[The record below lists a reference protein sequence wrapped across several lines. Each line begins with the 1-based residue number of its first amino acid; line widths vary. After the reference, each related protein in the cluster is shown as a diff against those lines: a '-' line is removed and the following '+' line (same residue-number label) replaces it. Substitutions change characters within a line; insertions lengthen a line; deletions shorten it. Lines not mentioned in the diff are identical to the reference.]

1 MMQCYEYF
9 NLLPFTELKS
19 IFGQST
25 RRWWFGSKTMPD
37 TNVGVQPK
45 IASSNYSSLSDPVAN
60 VSATRPNF
68 YLLLTQP
75 PLPPQTPTLPRN
87 LLRSHPNRHHHH
99 PNPQILHHRQ
109 PLVTLIMSNS
119 FSPFLTLKS
128 PGGIPPKKP
137 EKTSGNF
144 VHDFQSIREFIF
156 AMQQNPTL
164 KSLMLMMKSF
174 CDFLVQYFFI
184 AFLFC
189 SLTSYSS

>member
-9 NLLPFTELKS
+9 NLLLFTELKS

-87 LLRSHPNRHHHH
+87 HLRSHPNRHHH

-164 KSLMLMMKSF
+164 KNTDVDDEVHL
-174 CDFLVQYFFI
+174 
-184 AFLFC
+184 
-189 SLTSYSS
+189 

>member
-87 LLRSHPNRHHHH
+87 LLRSHPNRHHH
-99 PNPQILHHRQ
+99 PNLQILHHRQ

-128 PGGIPPKKP
+128 PGGIPP
-137 EKTSGNF
+137 EKNRKN
-144 VHDFQSIREFIF
+144 IR
-156 AMQQNPTL
+156 
-164 KSLMLMMKSF
+164 KF
-174 CDFLVQYFFI
+174 C
-184 AFLFC
+184 A
-189 SLTSYSS
+189 

>member
-1 MMQCYEYF
+1 MMQCNEDF

-19 IFGQST
+19 TFGQST

-37 TNVGVQPK
+37 TSVGVQPK

-87 LLRSHPNRHHHH
+87 HLRSHPNRHHH

-128 PGGIPPKKP
+128 PGGIPPKKTD
-137 EKTSGNF
+137 KTSGNF
-144 VHDFQSIREFIF
+144 V
-156 AMQQNPTL
+156 A
-164 KSLMLMMKSF
+164 
-174 CDFLVQYFFI
+174 
-184 AFLFC
+184 
-189 SLTSYSS
+189 

>member
-1 MMQCYEYF
+1 
-9 NLLPFTELKS
+9 
-19 IFGQST
+19 
-25 RRWWFGSKTMPD
+25 MPD
-37 TNVGVQPK
+37 TSVGAQPK

-87 LLRSHPNRHHHH
+87 HLRSHPNRHHH

-137 EKTSGNF
+137 EKTSGYF

-156 AMQQNPTL
+156 AMQQNPTSKNTDVDDEVHL
-164 KSLMLMMKSF
+164 WFSGTIFFYCISLLFFDLLLLLTIFLAWNVTKYVF
-174 CDFLVQYFFI
+174 FFLVWLLKFPYYEI
-184 AFLFC
+184 IC
-189 SLTSYSS
+189 TV

>member
-1 MMQCYEYF
+1 MMQCNEDF

-25 RRWWFGSKTMPD
+25 QRWWFGSKTMPD
-37 TNVGVQPK
+37 TSVGAQPK

-87 LLRSHPNRHHHH
+87 LLRSHPNRHHH
-99 PNPQILHHRQ
+99 PNPQILHHHQ
-109 PLVTLIMSNS
+109 PLVTPIMSNS

-128 PGGIPPKKP
+128 PGGVHKKNP
-137 EKTSGNF
+137 NCLFKKRKRKFCSM
-144 VHDFQSIREFIF
+144 IF
-156 AMQQNPTL
+156 KASENSFLQCNKIFNKKNPT
-164 KSLMLMMKSF
+164 
-174 CDFLVQYFFI
+174 
-184 AFLFC
+184 
-189 SLTSYSS
+189 

>member
-1 MMQCYEYF
+1 MQCNEEF
-9 NLLPFTELKS
+9 NLLLFTELKS

-87 LLRSHPNRHHHH
+87 LLRSHPNRHHH

-137 EKTSGNF
+137 KKHQEILCMIFKASENSFLQCNKIPLEK
-144 VHDFQSIREFIF
+144 
-156 AMQQNPTL
+156 L
-164 KSLMLMMKSF
+164 LMLMMKSI
-174 CDFLVQYFFI
+174 CDFLVQYFFF